1 MARPAIIAASV
12 GDLDTLSVSFTRHLR
27 AANLA
32 LRDHTYSEPTRGADA
47 HAAGDRH
54 AVRQREVPMTL
65 PAGDPCPSPAMHA
78 WHRTA

>member
-32 LRDHTYSEPTRGADA
+32 LRDHTYSEPTEGL
-47 HAAGDRH
+47 
-54 AVRQREVPMTL
+54 T
-65 PAGDPCPSPAMHA
+65 
-78 WHRTA
+78 RTPPVIVTRFASARFR